1 MTKSVAIGVLLF
13 IAGIVVG
20 RVSVLSTQP
29 QAVAASPS
37 FPNQPVLTV
46 PSATPSSPSEAVP
59 GGVLRGRVAEVIQV
73 PQYTYVRLESGDWAA
88 VSSAPSLA
96 VGATVGIN
104 LQTQMTQFSSPSLGR
119 TFEKIWFGML
129 EGAEPV
135 ARQPSNTDMA
145 PMGKPPAAPEVKAAL
160 KAVESG
166 PALTL
171 RVVDVYSERAMLAGK
186 RVKVKGTV
194 DRSSLVQGVYYVHLK
209 DGTGAAADKSDDLL
223 CLANAELTKGAAVTM
238 EGVVALDKNVGMGPL
253 PVVLDQ
259 AQAH

>member
-29 QAVAASPS
+29 QAAAASPS
-37 FPNQPVLTV
+37 FPNQPMLAV
-46 PSATPSSPSEAVP
+46 PSAPSSPSEAVP

-73 PQYTYVRLESGDWAA
+73 PQYTYVRMESGDWAA
-88 VSSAPSLA
+88 VSSAPSLT

-119 TFEKIWFGML
+119 TFEKIWFGAL

-135 ARQPSNTDMA
+135 ARQPSNMDPVPTA
-145 PMGKPPAAPEVKAAL
+145 KPAAPPEVKAAI

-223 CLANAELTKGAAVTM
+223 CLASAELAKGAAVTM
-238 EGVVALDKNVGMGPL
+238 EGVVALDKNVGMGPI
-253 PVVLDQ
+253 PVVLEE
-259 AQAH
+259 AQAR

>member
-13 IAGIVVG
+13 VAGIVVG

-29 QAVAASPS
+29 QVAAASPS

-46 PSATPSSPSEAVP
+46 PSAPSAPSAPSMPSAPSAPSDAVP

-119 TFEKIWFGML
+119 TFDKIWFGML

-135 ARQPSNTDMA
+135 ARQPTTMDA

-160 KAVESG
+160 KAEIG
-166 PALTL
+166 
-171 RVVDVYSERAMLAGK
+171 RAH
-186 RVKVKGTV
+186 V
-194 DRSSLVQGVYYVHLK
+194 
-209 DGTGAAADKSDDLL
+209 
-223 CLANAELTKGAAVTM
+223 
-238 EGVVALDKNVGMGPL
+238 
-253 PVVLDQ
+253 
-259 AQAH
+259 